1 VPFDAVKERSRELRF
16 AAVALGV
23 AGLSSSLRVDGARML
38 EDLRGLAAIGGRP
51 DGGVDRVAG
60 SAADL
65 EARRWLR
72 GRMEA
77 AGLQARADEVNNVFG
92 RAPDGAPPWLLV
104 GSHTDTVPAGGRL
117 DGAYGVIAALEAAR
131 VLVESGAKAASR
143 VEVVS
148 FHDEEGVTGGGGLSG
163 SRALLRGPH
172 AGEVGGY
179 LEIHIE
185 QGPVLEAEGLE
196 LAVVEGIVGIRRLDV
211 AFEGEA
217 NHAGTTPYAA
227 RHDAG
232 AAAGRLT
239 WELRDLLRGVDPAMV
254 GNVGVIGFE
263 PGSPNVVP
271 GRATVVVE
279 VRSLSERSLDRAL
292 EAVAGAGARAA
303 EASACSVTVEPRL
316 AIAPVRMDARVVE
329 VLERVCERSGRRW
342 KRMTSGA
349 GHDAGAMASR
359 VPAGML
365 FVPSRGGISHSPRE
379 HTDDDLLVAG
389 CQALLDAVVE
399 LSR

>member
-1 VPFDAVKERSRELRF
+1 
-16 AAVALGV
+16 
-23 AGLSSSLRVDGARML
+23 ML
-38 EDLRGLAAIGGRP
+38 ADLRDLAAIGGRP

-65 EARRWLR
+65 EARVWLR

-77 AGLQARADEVNNVFG
+77 AGLEARADETNNIFG
-92 RAPDGAPPWLLV
+92 RVRGSSPPWLLV

-117 DGAYGVIAALEAAR
+117 DGAFGVIAALEAAR
-131 VLVESGAKAASR
+131 VLVASGAQAASR
-143 VEVVS
+143 LEVVS

-163 SRALLRGPH
+163 SRALLRGSH
-172 AGEVGGY
+172 AADLSGY

-185 QGPVLEAEGLE
+185 QGPVLEAEGLQ

-232 AAAGRLT
+232 AAAGRLA
-239 WELRDLLRGVDPAMV
+239 WELREILHDVDAGMV
-254 GNVGVIGFE
+254 GNVGVIRFE

-271 GRATVVVE
+271 GRAVLVVE
-279 VRSLSERSLDRAL
+279 VRSLSSTSLDLACD
-292 EAVAGAGARAA
+292 AVTAAAQRAA
-303 EASACSVTVEPRL
+303 EATACTVAVAQGLVIE
-316 AIAPVRMDARVVE
+316 PVRMDPGMVE
-329 VLERVCERSGRRW
+329 ALERACERSGRPW

-365 FVPSRGGISHSPRE
+365 FVPSRGGISHSPHE
-379 HTDDDLLVAG
+379 HTDDELLVGG

-399 LSR
+399 VAASP